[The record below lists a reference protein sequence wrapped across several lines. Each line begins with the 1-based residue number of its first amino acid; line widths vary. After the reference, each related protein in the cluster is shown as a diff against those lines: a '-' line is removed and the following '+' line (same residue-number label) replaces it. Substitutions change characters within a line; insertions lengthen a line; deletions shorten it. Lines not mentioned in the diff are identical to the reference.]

1 MLNLR
6 FMDPSVLWVWVPMT
20 IVLGGAF
27 AWYNLR
33 ALDSA
38 RELWGDHIF
47 LKQFSPQN
55 SAQSKRLWAMWV
67 GFVLILVVAL
77 AGPQLSTTPDMVPAG
92 SVEVEFVYDVSP
104 SMAAEDYRAF
114 LPAPDGLSIPDKAF
128 QWGTRIDAAK
138 YYTGQLLVQLKNNMA
153 GLTTL
158 MGDGF
163 NMWDM
168 TTDLSPKG
176 AFNVMR
182 QKFVQVLAAPGGGS
196 DYTNGLKSA
205 LAEFDLMDEVHRRLG
220 QPTDKVRFIVL
231 FTDGGFTGDPAELKK
246 MLAEVKK
253 RKVRL
258 LIVGLGGSAPITVP
272 KYDDTTKRRNGQ
284 YFEGTTKLDTA
295 VLKMMKDAVPDA
307 ELILAPPGT
316 ERINYSFPQKAGDLH
331 ARPAQSNLR
340 PWLLMSDILLL
351 IVITIG
357 GGGMPR
363 WKLVIPK
370 IRVST
375 IKPSSLLHRLP
386 SGKAA
391 IDSLKRKSGNRTH

>member
-1 MLNLR
+1 MLNIK
-6 FMDPSVLWVWVPMT
+6 FMDPSVLWVWVPIT
-20 IVLGGAF
+20 LILGGAL

-33 ALDSA
+33 ALNSA

-47 LKQFSPQN
+47 LKQFSPKN

-114 LPAPDGLSIPDKAF
+114 LPAPDGGSIPDKAF
-128 QWGTRIDAAK
+128 QWGTRLDAAK
-138 YYTGQLLVQLKNNMA
+138 YLTTQLLIQLKDNQA

-158 MGDGF
+158 MGSGF
-163 NMWDM
+163 NMWDI
-168 TTDLSPKG
+168 TTDLSAKG

-182 QKFVQVLAAPGGGS
+182 QKFVQVFAAPGGGS
-196 DYTNGLKSA
+196 DYTAGLKAA
-205 LAEFDLMDEVHRRLG
+205 LDEFDLMTEVHKRLG

-231 FTDGGFTGDPAELKK
+231 FTDGGFTGDQEELKK

-253 RKVRL
+253 RQVQL
-258 LIVGLGGSAPITVP
+258 LIVALGGSNPITVP
-272 KYDDTTKRRNGQ
+272 KYDATTKRRNGEF
-284 YFEGTTKLDTA
+284 FEGTTRLDTA
-295 VLKMMKDAVPDA
+295 VLKMMKDSVPGA
-307 ELILAPPGT
+307 ELIVAPPGT
-316 ERINYSFPQKAGDLH
+316 NNIEYSFPQKAGDLH

-340 PWLLMSDILLL
+340 PWLLMSSVLLL

-363 WKLVIPK
+363 WKMVIPK

-375 IKPSSLLHRLP
+375 IKT
-386 SGKAA
+386 A
-391 IDSLKRKSGNRTH
+391 IDSLKRKSGNRTN